1 MKPRRLFA
9 TTPAANAGVLA
20 ATVAALLASAPA
32 WAQPTDW
39 PQRPVRIVVPYGP
52 GSSPDVLARLIGDR
66 LSQRLGQPFVIEN
79 RAGGGG
85 NAGTDVVAKSAPDGS
100 TFVLSVNAPMVYNT
114 ILYKN
119 LPYDPFK
126 DLAPVSLVA
135 SNPNVCAA
143 APAMGVDSVKGW
155 LEALRRNPGKYNFAS
170 TGNGSISHLGVEL
183 IKAKTNS
190 FAVHIPYA
198 SSAQAVTA
206 MLQGDVHFACL
217 PAVTVMPQ
225 VKAGKLKALAITSA
239 KRSPLLP
246 DVPTLKEAGL
256 PDIQAA
262 PWFALAGPAR
272 TPPAVVQKLS
282 EAVAAVLK
290 EPELREKLAAN
301 YFDPIGSTP
310 QELARFMQDER
321 SRWRPVIERAGLKPD

>member
-1 MKPRRLFA
+1 MKRHVCLTLSLAALTCVPIA
-9 TTPAANAGVLA
+9 AQAQAPAA
-20 ATVAALLASAPA
+20 
-32 WAQPTDW
+32 DW

-52 GSSPDVLARLIGDR
+52 GSSPDVLARLLGDR
-66 LSQRLGQPFVIEN
+66 LGQRLGQAFVIEN

-85 NAGTDVVAKSAPDGS
+85 NTGTDVVAKAAPDGYS
-100 TFVLSVNAPMVYNT
+100 FVLSVNAPLVYNT

-119 LPYDPFK
+119 LPYNPFK

-143 APAMGVDSVKGW
+143 APAMGVNSVKDW
-155 LEALRRNPGKYNFAS
+155 LAALRREPGKFNFAS

-183 IKAKTNS
+183 IKLKTNS

-225 VKAGKLKALAITSA
+225 VKAGKLKPLAITSA
-239 KRSPLLP
+239 QRSPLLP

-262 PWFALAGPAR
+262 PWFALAAPAR
-272 TPPAVVQKLS
+272 TPPAIVNKLS

-290 EPELREKLAAN
+290 EPELREKLSAN

-310 QELARFMQDER
+310 AELGRFMQEER
-321 SRWRPVIERAGLKPD
+321 TRWRPVIERAGLKAD